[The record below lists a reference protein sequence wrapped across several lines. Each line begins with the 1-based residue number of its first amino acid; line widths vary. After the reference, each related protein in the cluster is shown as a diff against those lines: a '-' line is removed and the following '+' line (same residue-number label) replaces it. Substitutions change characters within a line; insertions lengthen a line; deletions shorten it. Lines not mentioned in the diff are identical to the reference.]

1 MSCVFRYTK
10 IDVEDGGV
18 FDTYVAA
25 NKWLDAGFTLAQEAP
40 AVLVKYISLI
50 SKEEAAK
57 SIVWL
62 AIFSVAV
69 TIRENIVL
77 SGQDQS
83 LSVAK
88 INIPATGFA
97 TKPKDEGCDGSEPVT
112 INSVSLVTP
121 LFFSLELTSISQL
134 LCSDY
139 DCQGEATGYCLMVGQ
154 IEPTEYRLLTFVQ
167 PPHIKCSC
175 IITIPLGPGGQP
187 WDQSWTDFQQQ
198 WLTDVFNDPGSDT
211 SGGQQIALA
220 SYTNPLGD
228 AAAWE
233 RMISYDSNKLS
244 ILVANVLNGPD
255 YVVDKSWSSVIQQ
268 ATKSG
273 KTVIGYVRTGYLG
286 LAHDFKTRL
295 GSGDLASW

>member
-1 MSCVFRYTK
+1 MRRQVNNVLSCVFRYTK

-112 INSVSLVTP
+112 IDS
-121 LFFSLELTSISQL
+121 L

-139 DCQGEATGYCLMVGQ
+139 DCQGEATGYCLM
-154 IEPTEYRLLTFVQ
+154 
-167 PPHIKCSC
+167 PPHIKCSY
-175 IITIPLGPGGQP
+175 
-187 WDQSWTDFQQQ
+187 FQQQ
-198 WLTDVFNDPGSDT
+198 WLTDVFNDLGSDT
-211 SGGQQIALA
+211 SGGQQIALT

-244 ILVANVLNGPD
+244 ILVTNVLNGPD
-255 YVVDKSWSSVIQQ
+255 YAVDKSWSSDIQK
-268 ATKSG
+268 AAKSG

-286 LAHDFKTRL
+286 LAYDFKTRL
-295 GSGDLASW
+295 GSGDLASWTSQIKQDVDKW